1 LAGTLVAHDKP
12 ILRPLVSENFD
23 YEGELAIIIG
33 RSGRHLAEADALDHI
48 FGYSCFMDGS
58 VRDYQFDHSVAAGK
72 NFTSTAGFG
81 PWIVTADEVG
91 DPSAL
96 EIATRLSGK
105 EVQRG
110 HTSDMLFGAASL
122 VAYLSRIMPLE
133 PGDVIATGTP
143 EGVGFARKPP
153 LWMRPGDVVEVEI
166 SAVGMLR
173 NLVEQEVEGPR

>member
-1 LAGTLVAHDKP
+1 
-12 ILRPLVSENFD
+12 
-23 YEGELAIIIG
+23 
-33 RSGRHLAEADALDHI
+33 
-48 FGYSCFMDGS
+48 MDGS

-143 EGVGFARKPP
+143 EGVATRDCGAGGSVGAEHHFRPFDFAQGGLSIVEARPAEPGGADPTNRECSPP
-153 LWMRPGDVVEVEI
+153 PGPAGRQRRHHRRAGGGRPTG
-166 SAVGMLR
+166 S
-173 NLVEQEVEGPR
+173 PR